1 MRHLRKWLILSHRYL
16 GTALGALFV
25 LWFASGIVMI
35 YAGGMPQLSPELR
48 RERLAAL
55 NTAAITLSPAEA
67 AERAT
72 VEDPQRATI
81 VTVLDR
87 PAYRFG
93 GRTVFADTGEI
104 LAPVDQATS
113 QSIAARFLSVPP
125 SEIEFMHTVSEP
137 DQWTMTQSRALPL
150 LKFRA
155 LDDDKTELYVSP
167 RNAEVVLATTN
178 QDRLLAWLGV
188 IPHWLYFAP
197 LRLNQPLW
205 YAVVVYASEVAC
217 VVALLGLV
225 VGLMR
230 FKPTKPLRVMA
241 SIPYAGWM
249 RWHYV
254 AGAIFGVFTLTW
266 AFSGLLSMEPFEW
279 TNATGLEFERD
290 VMSGG
295 ALEPARFPKAEP
307 AVWSAIAGERAI
319 KEIELTR
326 IQDEPYYVVRLGR
339 TAAAVRRER
348 LHQPYP
354 IAGRAEADRLLV
366 SASTMKV
373 KREPF
378 SAESLVQRL
387 EAAAP
392 GVAVVEQAVLTEY
405 DDYYYSRRGQTP
417 LPVLRIKFDDP
428 MQTWVYVDP
437 TMSQVLAAVHRL
449 NRVERWFYNG
459 LHSLDFA
466 FWYRSWLWDV
476 GVILLCLGGL
486 TTSAIGTVIGY
497 GRLWRGVRSAVR
509 WLPAA
514 TPALPTA
521 SPSDY
526 PQPHGRDS

>member
-1 MRHLRKWLILSHRYL
+1 MQHLRKWLILSHRYL

-55 NTAAITLSPAEA
+55 NTAAIALSPAEA
-67 AERAT
+67 AERAQ
-72 VEDPQRATI
+72 VDDLRRATI
-81 VTVLDR
+81 VTVLGR
-87 PAYRFG
+87 PAYRLG
-93 GRTVFADTGEI
+93 GRTVFADTGET
-104 LAPVDQATS
+104 LAPVDQAMAR
-113 QSIAARFLSVPP
+113 SIAARFLSVPT
-125 SEIEFMHTVSEP
+125 SEIEFMHTVDEP
-137 DQWTMTQSRALPL
+137 DQWTMTLSRALPFF
-150 LKFRA
+150 KFRA
-155 LDDDKTELYVSP
+155 RDDAQTELYVSP
-167 RNAEVVLATTN
+167 RNADVVLATTRK
-178 QDRLLAWLGV
+178 DRLLAWLGV

-205 YAVVVYASEVAC
+205 YSVVVYASAAAC

-225 VGLMR
+225 VGIVR
-230 FKPTKPLRVMA
+230 FKPTRPLRVLA

-254 AGAIFGVFTLTW
+254 AGAVFGVFTLTW

-279 TNATGLEFERD
+279 TNATGLEFEQD
-290 VMSGG
+290 VLSGG
-295 ALEPARFPKAEP
+295 PLEVARFPKADP

-319 KEIELTR
+319 KEIELQR

-339 TAAAVRRER
+339 PAVAMRRER

-354 IAGRAEADRLLV
+354 IVGRAEADRLLV
-366 SASTMKV
+366 SAATMKV
-373 KREPF
+373 RRDPF
-378 SAESLVQRL
+378 SVESLVQRL

-392 GVAVVEQAVLTEY
+392 GTAVVEQTVLSDY
-405 DDYYYSRRGQTP
+405 DDYYYSRRSQTP
-417 LPVLRIKFDDP
+417 LPVLRVKFNDP
-428 MQTWVYVDP
+428 METWVYVDP
-437 TMSQVLAAVHRL
+437 TMSQVLAAIHRL

-466 FWYRSWLWDV
+466 FWYRSPLWDV

-486 TTSAIGTVIGY
+486 MTSAIGTVLGF
-497 GRLWRGVRSAVR
+497 GRLWRGVRRAVR

-514 TPALPTA
+514 APGLTA
-521 SPSDY
+521 PSPSDY